1 MEVNLAEKDLFQ
13 FLDKKTDEICRR
25 IITPEKAFD
34 YAKAAIFSPNKKKFP
49 IDPEVFSEL
58 SNIKNIRQTATL
70 DEKIFVKLCGE
81 STNPTLF
88 ASAVNDTQTLR
99 RLKDKYGEY
108 PETGEISSP
117 RENNVDCV
125 VNYLI
130 SRRSGDIITKAEI
143 GILLYKLGF
152 YQENTMIITLI
163 ANQVE
168 DNIREGGLIYNVN
181 DDPYD
186 GPRAEKSYYQA
197 INNFLENKIEPYDSE
212 LAKQVFPNGIPSDV
226 DDFSQIFM
234 QYIASNHESYVGRG
248 YDGIKIISNQY
259 QQNKITL

>member
-1 MEVNLAEKDLFQ
+1 M
-13 FLDKKTDEICRR
+13 
-25 IITPEKAFD
+25 
-34 YAKAAIFSPNKKKFP
+34 
-49 IDPEVFSEL
+49 
-58 SNIKNIRQTATL
+58 
-70 DEKIFVKLCGE
+70 
-81 STNPTLF
+81 
-88 ASAVNDTQTLR
+88 
-99 RLKDKYGEY
+99 
-108 PETGEISSP
+108 
-117 RENNVDCV
+117 DCV

-130 SRRSGDIITKAEI
+130 SRRDGDIITKAEI

-186 GPRAEKSYYQA
+186 GPRTEKSYYQA